1 MSKKELR
8 NKLINLYKQLAN
20 KHLDSTLNSKEI
32 TRVLMQ
38 FIHELL
44 DLVE

>member
-1 MSKKELR
+1 MKREIKKR
-8 NKLINLYKQLAN
+8 LINLYKQLAN

>member
-1 MSKKELR
+1 MKREIRKR
-8 NKLINLYKQLAN
+8 LINLYKQLAD
-20 KHLDSTLNSKEI
+20 KHLDSCLNSKEI

-38 FIHELL
+38 FVHELL